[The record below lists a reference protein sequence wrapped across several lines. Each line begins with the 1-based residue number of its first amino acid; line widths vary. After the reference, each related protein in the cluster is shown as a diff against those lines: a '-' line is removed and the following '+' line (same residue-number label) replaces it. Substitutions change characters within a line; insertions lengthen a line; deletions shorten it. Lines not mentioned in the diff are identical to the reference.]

1 MGIIAKGYGLFLLS
15 LIEGGAPL
23 VRMLG
28 LSRFLPLTELGFASA
43 LSATYSTFE
52 QVTDFAIYRF
62 VFSTPRE
69 DYEEALAAAHGL
81 SLLRGLTVG
90 LLVVAAAPLIAALLS
105 LLSDWRD
112 FAVLGGVFLIRGFE
126 HLGPRVS
133 ERDYRYDIQVKS
145 SLIAN
150 GLGLIAL
157 AIALAAAPSH
167 RAIIAALFG
176 QATGQVAASHLLAET
191 PYRMKFRSPQFARA
205 FRFGYP
211 LMFNGLG
218 LAVSGQGDRFV
229 VGALLG
235 LPALGVYAVAILATT
250 VPLSMIGRVTATFV
264 LAALYNAS
272 QYSDGSYRAR
282 VRLTARIIPLISAS
296 FALGILTLMNMV
308 VPLVFGPKFTLS
320 RTGVAL
326 LALATFVRLAR
337 GDPMTS
343 MLLNEGRTRRLAIAN
358 LSSIS
363 ALPLEIALIL
373 LLGTLE
379 AALLGRLLGEIV
391 ALAVVIYLTRDQLG
405 QARRDQALAMGLSL
419 AVLGGAII
427 LGAAAPIGVR
437 PEPSLAVLVG
447 GLTIFGVWAAR
458 FAPPLLRAG
467 YPGENLFR
475 GFT

>member
-1 MGIIAKGYGLFLLS
+1 MGIFAKGYGLFLLS
-15 LIEGGAPL
+15 FIEGAVPF
-23 VRMLG
+23 VRMLA
-28 LSRFLPLTELGFASA
+28 LSRFLPLRELGFASA
-43 LSATYSTFE
+43 LSATHSVFE
-52 QVTDFAIYRF
+52 LVTDFAIYRF

-69 DYEEALAAAHGL
+69 EYEEALASAHGL
-81 SLLRGLTVG
+81 SLLRGLTVA
-90 LLVVAAAPLIAALLS
+90 LLVVVAAPAIAALLS
-105 LLSDWRD
+105 LQSEWRD
-112 FAVLGGVFLIRGFE
+112 FAILGGVFVVRGFE

-133 ERDYRYDIQVKS
+133 ERDYRYDIQLKS
-145 SLIAN
+145 TLIAN

-157 AIALAAAPSH
+157 VIALAAAPSH

-176 QATGQVAASHLLAET
+176 QATGQVGASHVLAET
-191 PYRMKFRSPQFARA
+191 PYRIKFRSPQFARA

-218 LAVSGQGDRFV
+218 LAASGQGDRFV

-235 LPALGVYAVAILATT
+235 LPALGVYAIAILVTT
-250 VPLSMIGRVTATFV
+250 VPLAMIGRVTSTFV

-272 QYSDGSYRAR
+272 RRSDGAYPAR
-282 VRLTARIIPLISAS
+282 VRLTARLIPLISAS

-308 VPLVFGPKFTLS
+308 VPIVFGPQFTLS
-320 RTGVAL
+320 HAGLAL

-363 ALPLEIALIL
+363 ALPLEIGVIL

-391 ALAVVIYLTRDQLG
+391 ALAVVIYMTRAQLG
-405 QARRDQALAMGLSL
+405 QARRDQSLAMGVSL
-419 AVLGGAII
+419 AILCGAIV

-437 PEPSLAVLVG
+437 PELSLVALVT
-447 GLTIFGVWAAR
+447 GLTIFGVWTAR

-475 GFT
+475 GST